1 MSKKKAFLL
10 MSSLTLGVLAACGNN
25 TDNTEEGG
33 DGSGD
38 VTIQFMTSSVEQ
50 ERLTVIE
57 GMIDRFEEENEGVTV
72 ETVPVEEGQYNTNV
86 VTLAQAGELPA
97 VIEVGQDFA
106 KTMANEQLID
116 VEATTQLVEDI
127 GPQSYYEGAL
137 NLLSSE
143 DGEGYLGVP
152 LSGWVQGIWYS
163 QSKLEEAGIEE
174 PANWE
179 ELLSAAEQLTDTAN
193 NQYGI
198 ALPTVEGPFS
208 EQGFSQFALSNN
220 ANILDNEGNL
230 DLDTSEM
237 REALEMYQ
245 QLAEYTM
252 PGSNDT
258 TQVNDAFSNGS
269 AAMALYST
277 YILPGIYENGDPS
290 DIGFIIPTEESEAV
304 YGSVTALT
312 ISGGLEQAEKD
323 AAEAFIAFMSEPE
336 NMTEWVLMSPGGAQ
350 PVSDEVTNSEE
361 YQNNEVVQAFG
372 ELSTEI
378 AGSFDAIQVF
388 GLVEGQNFTH
398 MGAITGSNAIG
409 TLINQITVGDAS
421 IDEAIERAQSTIE
434 DVMPE

>member
-1 MSKKKAFLL
+1 MAKKKAYLL
-10 MSSLTLGVLAACGNN
+10 ISSLALGFLAACGGGGNE
-25 TDNTEEGG
+25 TEGG
-33 DGSGD
+33 GGASED

-50 ERLTVIE
+50 ERLTVIDE
-57 GMIDRFEEENEGVTV
+57 MIERFEAENEGITV
-72 ETVPVEEGQYNTNV
+72 EAVPVEEGQYNTNV
-86 VTLAQAGELPA
+86 ITLAQAGELPA

-116 VEATTQLVEDI
+116 VETTTQLVDSI
-127 GPQSYYEGAL
+127 GADTYYDGAL

-163 QSKLEEAGIEE
+163 QSKFEEAGIEE
-174 PANWE
+174 PTNWE

-220 ANILDNEGNL
+220 ANILDAEGSL
-230 DLDTSEM
+230 TLDTPEM
-237 REALEMYQ
+237 REALETYQ

-277 YILPGIYENGDPS
+277 YILPGVYENGDPS

-312 ISGGLEQAEKD
+312 ISAGLEDAEKE
-323 AAEAFIAFMSEPE
+323 AAEKFVAFMAESE
-336 NMTEWVLMSPGGAQ
+336 NMTDWVLMSPGGAQ

-361 YQNNEVVQAFG
+361 YQSNEVVQAFG
-372 ELSTEI
+372 DLSTEI
-378 AGSFDAIQVF
+378 AGSFDSIQVF
-388 GLVEGQNFTH
+388 GLVDGQNFTH
-398 MGAITGSNAIG
+398 MGAITGTNAIG
-409 TLINQITVGDAS
+409 ALINQITVGDAD
-421 IDEAIERAQSTIE
+421 IDDALAEAEAAIQE
-434 DVMPE
+434 VMPQ

>member
-10 MSSLTLGVLAACGNN
+10 MSSLALGILAACGNN
-25 TDNTEEGG
+25 TNNNEEGG
-33 DGSGD
+33 DGSGE

-57 GMIDRFEEENEGVTV
+57 GMIDRFEEENEGITV

-116 VEATTQLVEDI
+116 VESTTQLVEDI
-127 GPQSYYEGAL
+127 GAQSYYEGAL

-163 QSKLEEAGIEE
+163 KEKFEEAGIEE
-174 PANWE
+174 PTNWE
-179 ELLSAAEQLTDTAN
+179 ELLSAAEQLTDTTN

-220 ANILDNEGNL
+220 ANILDADGNL
-230 DLDTSEM
+230 NLDTPEM

-245 QLAEYTM
+245 ELAEYTM

-277 YILPGIYENGDPS
+277 YILPGIYENGDPN

-312 ISGGLEQAEKD
+312 ISGGLEEAEKD
-323 AAEAFIAFMSEPE
+323 AAEAFIAFMAEPE

-350 PVSDEVTNSEE
+350 PVSDEVTNSED
-361 YQNNEVVQAFG
+361 YQSNEVVQAFG

-378 AGSFDAIQVF
+378 AVSFDAIQVF

-421 IDEAIERAQSTIE
+421 IDEAITEAQSTIE

>member
-1 MSKKKAFLL
+1 MSKKKTYLL
-10 MSSLTLGVLAACGNN
+10 ISSLALGFLAACGGNG
-25 TDNTEEGG
+25 TEEGG
-33 DGSGD
+33 GASED

-50 ERLTVIE
+50 ERLTVIDE
-57 GMIDRFEEENEGVTV
+57 MIERFEAENDGITV
-72 ETVPVEEGQYNTNV
+72 EAVPVEEGQYNTNV
-86 VTLAQAGELPA
+86 ITLAQAGELPA

-116 VEATTQLVEDI
+116 VEATTQLVDSI
-127 GPQSYYEGAL
+127 GAETYYDGAL

-143 DGEGYLGVP
+143 DGQGYLGVP

-163 QSKLEEAGIEE
+163 QSKFEEAGIEE
-174 PANWE
+174 PTNWE

-220 ANILDNEGNL
+220 ANILDAEGNL
-230 DLDTSEM
+230 TLDTPEM
-237 REALEMYQ
+237 REALETYQ

-277 YILPGIYENGDPS
+277 YILPGVYENGDPS

-312 ISGGLEQAEKD
+312 ISGGLEDAEKE
-323 AAEAFIAFMSEPE
+323 AAEKFVAFMAEPE
-336 NMTEWVLMSPGGAQ
+336 TMTDWVLMSPGGAQ
-350 PVSDEVTNSEE
+350 PVSDEVTNSEK
-361 YQNNEVVQAFG
+361 YQSNEVVQAFG
-372 ELSTEI
+372 DLSTEI
-378 AGSFDAIQVF
+378 AGSFDSIQVF
-388 GLVEGQNFTH
+388 GLVEGKNFTH
-398 MGAITGSNAIG
+398 MGAITGTNAIG

-421 IDEAIERAQSTIE
+421 IDDALAEAETAIQE
-434 DVMPE
+434 VMPQ